1 MEIQITSLKKVY
13 GKKAP
18 LDGITFS
25 VGNGMFGLI
34 GRNGAGKTTLMRILA
49 TLSRPSGGQVTFD
62 GIPLEDTKKIRS
74 FIGYLPQEFSLYPDM
89 SVLEV
94 MRYLAAL
101 SGIPGEVW
109 RERIPKLLQQVNLW
123 DDRTKKAGKLSGG
136 MKRRL
141 GIAQALLN
149 DPQVLIVDE
158 PTAGLDPEER
168 LRFYTMLDEFSS
180 SRTVVVSSHIMSD
193 IEAVCDN
200 MAVLDAGRLLFAG
213 TVGALAKKAEGKV
226 LPTVLLVMAMGLF
239 LTILTETYF
248 GVLIAGLFWL
258 AGRPSI
264 GKIAGGNYDLFDLV
278 IRHNT
283 LKGYG
288 RMMENIHMLVLNR
301 VFISSMAFVLL
312 ALSVV
317 VYEARRKGV
326 GIFENR

>member
-13 GKKAP
+13 GKKTA

-74 FIGYLPQEFSLYPDM
+74 FIGYLPQEFSLYQDM
-89 SVLEV
+89 SILEI

-101 SGIPGEVW
+101 SDIPEKTC
-109 RERIPKLLQQVNLW
+109 RERIPRLLQQVNLW

-141 GIAQALLN
+141 GIAQALLD

-168 LRFYTMLDEFSS
+168 LRFYTLLDEFSG

-193 IEAVCDN
+193 IEAVCEN
-200 MAVLDAGRLLFAG
+200 VAVLDAGRLLFAG
-213 TVGALAKKAEGKV
+213 TVEELAKKAEGKV
-226 LPTVLLVMAMGLF
+226 FELAIPKKEQDAVKRDYHILSSQSRASDVRIRVLADRIPSGCPVSCVPTAWDGYMELLRQL
-239 LTILTETYF
+239 E
-248 GVLIAGLFWL
+248 
-258 AGRPSI
+258 
-264 GKIAGGNYDLFDLV
+264 
-278 IRHNT
+278 
-283 LKGYG
+283 
-288 RMMENIHMLVLNR
+288 
-301 VFISSMAFVLL
+301 
-312 ALSVV
+312 
-317 VYEARRKGV
+317 KGV
-326 GIFENR
+326 GN

>member
-1 MEIQITSLKKVY
+1 MEIQITSLKKTY
-13 GKKAP
+13 GNKTA

-74 FIGYLPQEFSLYPDM
+74 FIGYLPQEFSLYQDM
-89 SVLEV
+89 SVLEI

-101 SGIPGEVW
+101 SDIPGKTC
-109 RERIPKLLQQVNLW
+109 RERIPRLLQQVNLW

-141 GIAQALLN
+141 GIAQALLD

-168 LRFYTMLDEFSS
+168 LRFYTLLDEFSG

-193 IEAVCDN
+193 IEAVCEN
-200 MAVLDAGRLLFAG
+200 VAVLDAGRLLFAG
-213 TVGALAKKAEGKV
+213 TVGTLAKKAEGKV
-226 LPTVLLVMAMGLF
+226 FELAIPKKEQDAVKRDYHILSSQSRASDVKIRVLADRIPAGCSVPCVPTAWDGYMELLRQL
-239 LTILTETYF
+239 E
-248 GVLIAGLFWL
+248 
-258 AGRPSI
+258 
-264 GKIAGGNYDLFDLV
+264 
-278 IRHNT
+278 
-283 LKGYG
+283 
-288 RMMENIHMLVLNR
+288 
-301 VFISSMAFVLL
+301 
-312 ALSVV
+312 
-317 VYEARRKGV
+317 KGV
-326 GIFENR
+326 GN

>member
-1 MEIQITSLKKVY
+1 MEIQITSLKKTY
-13 GKKAP
+13 GNKTA

-74 FIGYLPQEFSLYPDM
+74 FIGYLPQEFSLYQDM
-89 SVLEV
+89 SVLEI

-101 SGIPGEVW
+101 SDIPGKTC
-109 RERIPKLLQQVNLW
+109 RERIPRLLQQVNLW

-141 GIAQALLN
+141 GIAQALLD

-168 LRFYTMLDEFSS
+168 LRFYTLLDEFSS

-193 IEAVCDN
+193 IEAVCEN
-200 MAVLDAGRLLFAG
+200 VAVLDAGRLLFAG
-213 TVGALAKKAEGKV
+213 TVGTLAKKAEGKV
-226 LPTVLLVMAMGLF
+226 FELAIPKKEQDAVKRDYHILSSQSRASDVRIRVLADR
-239 LTILTETYF
+239 IP
-248 GVLIAGLFWL
+248 
-258 AGRPSI
+258 AGRPVSCVPT
-264 GKIAGGNYDLFDLV
+264 AWD
-278 IRHNT
+278 
-283 LKGYG
+283 GY
-288 RMMENIHMLVLNR
+288 ME
-301 VFISSMAFVLL
+301 LL
-312 ALSVV
+312 RQL
-317 VYEARRKGV
+317 EKGV
-326 GIFENR
+326 GN

>member
-1 MEIQITSLKKVY
+1 MEIQITSLKKTY
-13 GKKAP
+13 GNKTA

-74 FIGYLPQEFSLYPDM
+74 FIGYLPQEFSLYQDM
-89 SVLEV
+89 SILEI

-101 SGIPGEVW
+101 SDIPEKTC
-109 RERIPKLLQQVNLW
+109 RERIPRLLQQVNLW

-141 GIAQALLN
+141 GIAQALLD

-168 LRFYTMLDEFSS
+168 LRFYTLLDEFSG

-193 IEAVCDN
+193 IEAVCEN
-200 MAVLDAGRLLFAG
+200 VAVLDAGRLLFAG
-213 TVGALAKKAEGKV
+213 TVEELAKKAEGKV
-226 LPTVLLVMAMGLF
+226 FELAIPKKEQDAVKRDYHILSSQSRASDVRIRVLADRIPAGCPVSCVPTAWDGYMELLRQL
-239 LTILTETYF
+239 E
-248 GVLIAGLFWL
+248 
-258 AGRPSI
+258 
-264 GKIAGGNYDLFDLV
+264 
-278 IRHNT
+278 
-283 LKGYG
+283 
-288 RMMENIHMLVLNR
+288 
-301 VFISSMAFVLL
+301 
-312 ALSVV
+312 
-317 VYEARRKGV
+317 KGV
-326 GIFENR
+326 GN

>member
-1 MEIQITSLKKVY
+1 MEIQITSLKKTY
-13 GKKAP
+13 GNKTA

-74 FIGYLPQEFSLYPDM
+74 FIGYLPQEFSLYQDM
-89 SVLEV
+89 SILEI

-101 SGIPGEVW
+101 SDIPEKTC
-109 RERIPKLLQQVNLW
+109 RERIPRLLQQVNLW

-141 GIAQALLN
+141 GIAQALLD

-168 LRFYTMLDEFSS
+168 LRFYTLLDEFSG

-193 IEAVCDN
+193 IEAVCEN
-200 MAVLDAGRLLFAG
+200 VAVLDAGRLLFAG
-213 TVGALAKKAEGKV
+213 TVEELAKKAEGKV
-226 LPTVLLVMAMGLF
+226 FELAIPKKEQDAVKRDYYILSSQSHASDVRIRVLADRIPADCPVSCVPA
-239 LTILTETYF
+239 
-248 GVLIAGLFWL
+248 AW
-258 AGRPSI
+258 
-264 GKIAGGNYDLFDLV
+264 D
-278 IRHNT
+278 
-283 LKGYG
+283 GY
-288 RMMENIHMLVLNR
+288 ME
-301 VFISSMAFVLL
+301 LL
-312 ALSVV
+312 RQL
-317 VYEARRKGV
+317 EKGV
-326 GIFENR
+326 VK

>member
-13 GKKAP
+13 GKKTA

-74 FIGYLPQEFSLYPDM
+74 FIGYLPQEFSLYQDM
-89 SVLEV
+89 SVLEI

-101 SGIPGEVW
+101 SDIPGKTC
-109 RERIPKLLQQVNLW
+109 RERIPRLLQQVNLW

-141 GIAQALLN
+141 GIAQALLD

-168 LRFYTMLDEFSS
+168 LHFYTLLDEFSG

-193 IEAVCDN
+193 IEAVCEN
-200 MAVLDAGRLLFAG
+200 VAVLDAGRLLFAG
-213 TVGALAKKAEGKV
+213 TVGELAKKAEGKV
-226 LPTVLLVMAMGLF
+226 FELAIPKKEQDAVKRDYHILSSQSRASDVRIRVLADQIPSGCPVSCVPTAWDGYMELL
-239 LTILTETYF
+239 
-248 GVLIAGLFWL
+248 
-258 AGRPSI
+258 
-264 GKIAGGNYDLFDLV
+264 
-278 IRHNT
+278 RH
-283 LKGYG
+283 L
-288 RMMENIHMLVLNR
+288 E
-301 VFISSMAFVLL
+301 
-312 ALSVV
+312 
-317 VYEARRKGV
+317 KGV
-326 GIFENR
+326 ED

>member
-13 GKKAP
+13 GKKTA

-74 FIGYLPQEFSLYPDM
+74 FIGYLPQEFSLYQDM
-89 SVLEV
+89 SVLEI

-101 SGIPGEVW
+101 SDIPGKTC
-109 RERIPKLLQQVNLW
+109 RERIPRLLQQVNLW

-141 GIAQALLN
+141 GIAQALLD

-168 LRFYTMLDEFSS
+168 LRFYTLLDEFSG

-193 IEAVCDN
+193 IEAVCEN
-200 MAVLDAGRLLFAG
+200 VAVLDAGRLLFAG
-213 TVGALAKKAEGKV
+213 TVE
-226 LPTVLLVMAMGLF
+226 
-239 LTILTETYF
+239 E
-248 GVLIAGLFWL
+248 
-258 AGRPSI
+258 
-264 GKIAGGNYDLFDLV
+264 
-278 IRHNT
+278 
-283 LKGYG
+283 
-288 RMMENIHMLVLNR
+288 
-301 VFISSMAFVLL
+301 
-312 ALSVV
+312 
-317 VYEARRKGV
+317 
-326 GIFENR
+326 

>member
-1 MEIQITSLKKVY
+1 MEIQITSLKKTY
-13 GKKAP
+13 GNKTA

-74 FIGYLPQEFSLYPDM
+74 FIGYLPQEFSLYQDM

-101 SGIPGEVW
+101 SDIPGKTC
-109 RERIPKLLQQVNLW
+109 RERIPRLLQQVNLW

-141 GIAQALLN
+141 GIAQALLD
-149 DPQVLIVDE
+149 DPQVLIADE

-168 LRFYTMLDEFSS
+168 LRLYTLLDEFSG

-193 IEAVCDN
+193 IEAVCEN
-200 MAVLDAGRLLFAG
+200 VAVLDAGRLLFAG
-213 TVGALAKKAEGKV
+213 TVVELAKKAEGKV
-226 LPTVLLVMAMGLF
+226 FELAIPKKEQDAVKRDYHILSSQSRASDVRIRVLADRIPSGCPVSCVPTAWDGYMELLRQL
-239 LTILTETYF
+239 E
-248 GVLIAGLFWL
+248 
-258 AGRPSI
+258 
-264 GKIAGGNYDLFDLV
+264 
-278 IRHNT
+278 
-283 LKGYG
+283 
-288 RMMENIHMLVLNR
+288 
-301 VFISSMAFVLL
+301 
-312 ALSVV
+312 
-317 VYEARRKGV
+317 KGV
-326 GIFENR
+326 GN

>member
-13 GKKAP
+13 GKKTA

-74 FIGYLPQEFSLYPDM
+74 FIGYLPQEFSLYQDM

-101 SGIPGEVW
+101 SDIPEKTC
-109 RERIPKLLQQVNLW
+109 RERIPRLLQQVNLW

-141 GIAQALLN
+141 GIAQALLD

-168 LRFYTMLDEFSS
+168 LRFYTLLDEFSG

-193 IEAVCDN
+193 IEAVCEN
-200 MAVLDAGRLLFAG
+200 VAVLDAGRLLFAG
-213 TVGALAKKAEGKV
+213 TVVELAKKAEGKV
-226 LPTVLLVMAMGLF
+226 FELAIPKKEQDAVKRDYHILSSQSRASDVRIRVLADRIPSGCPVSCVPTAWDGYMELLRQL
-239 LTILTETYF
+239 E
-248 GVLIAGLFWL
+248 
-258 AGRPSI
+258 
-264 GKIAGGNYDLFDLV
+264 
-278 IRHNT
+278 
-283 LKGYG
+283 
-288 RMMENIHMLVLNR
+288 
-301 VFISSMAFVLL
+301 
-312 ALSVV
+312 
-317 VYEARRKGV
+317 KGV
-326 GIFENR
+326 GN

>member
-1 MEIQITSLKKVY
+1 MEIQITSLKKTY
-13 GKKAP
+13 GNKTA

-74 FIGYLPQEFSLYPDM
+74 FIGYLPQEFSLYQDM

-101 SGIPGEVW
+101 SDIPGKTC
-109 RERIPKLLQQVNLW
+109 RERIPRLLQQVNLW

-141 GIAQALLN
+141 GIAQALL
-149 DPQVLIVDE
+149 DDSQVLIVDE

-168 LRFYTMLDEFSS
+168 LRFYTLLDEFSG

-193 IEAVCDN
+193 IEAVCEN
-200 MAVLDAGRLLFAG
+200 VAVLDAGRLLFAG
-213 TVGALAKKAEGKV
+213 TVGELAKKAEGKV
-226 LPTVLLVMAMGLF
+226 FELAIPKKEQDAVKRDYHILSSQSRASDVRIRVLADRIPAGCSVSCVPTAWDGYMELLRQL
-239 LTILTETYF
+239 E
-248 GVLIAGLFWL
+248 
-258 AGRPSI
+258 
-264 GKIAGGNYDLFDLV
+264 
-278 IRHNT
+278 
-283 LKGYG
+283 
-288 RMMENIHMLVLNR
+288 
-301 VFISSMAFVLL
+301 
-312 ALSVV
+312 
-317 VYEARRKGV
+317 KGV
-326 GIFENR
+326 ED

>member
-1 MEIQITSLKKVY
+1 MEIQITSLKKTY
-13 GKKAP
+13 GNKTA

-74 FIGYLPQEFSLYPDM
+74 FIGYLPQEFSLYQDM
-89 SVLEV
+89 SILEI

-101 SGIPGEVW
+101 SDIPEKTC
-109 RERIPKLLQQVNLW
+109 RERIPRLLQQVNLW

-141 GIAQALLN
+141 GIAQALLD

-158 PTAGLDPEER
+158 PTVGLDPEER
-168 LRFYTMLDEFSS
+168 LRFYTLLDEFSS

-193 IEAVCDN
+193 IESVCEN
-200 MAVLDAGRLLFAG
+200 VAVLDAGRLLFAG

-226 LPTVLLVMAMGLF
+226 FELAIPKKEQDAVKRDYYILSSQSHASDVRIRVLADR
-239 LTILTETYF
+239 IP
-248 GVLIAGLFWL
+248 AGCPVSCVPAAW
-258 AGRPSI
+258 
-264 GKIAGGNYDLFDLV
+264 D
-278 IRHNT
+278 
-283 LKGYG
+283 GY
-288 RMMENIHMLVLNR
+288 ME
-301 VFISSMAFVLL
+301 LL
-312 ALSVV
+312 RQL
-317 VYEARRKGV
+317 EKGV
-326 GIFENR
+326 VK

>member
-1 MEIQITSLKKVY
+1 MEIQITSLKKTY
-13 GKKAP
+13 GNKTA

-74 FIGYLPQEFSLYPDM
+74 FIGYLPQEFSLYQDM
-89 SVLEV
+89 SILEI

-101 SGIPGEVW
+101 SDIPEKTC
-109 RERIPKLLQQVNLW
+109 RERIPRLLQQVNLW

-141 GIAQALLN
+141 GIAQALLD

-168 LRFYTMLDEFSS
+168 LRFYTLLDEFSG

-193 IEAVCDN
+193 IEAVCEN
-200 MAVLDAGRLLFAG
+200 VAVLDAGRLLFAG
-213 TVGALAKKAEGKV
+213 TVGELAKKAEGKV
-226 LPTVLLVMAMGLF
+226 FELAIPKKEQDAVKRDYHILSSQSRALDVRIRVLADRIPAGCPVSCVPTAWDGYMELLRQL
-239 LTILTETYF
+239 E
-248 GVLIAGLFWL
+248 
-258 AGRPSI
+258 
-264 GKIAGGNYDLFDLV
+264 
-278 IRHNT
+278 
-283 LKGYG
+283 
-288 RMMENIHMLVLNR
+288 
-301 VFISSMAFVLL
+301 
-312 ALSVV
+312 
-317 VYEARRKGV
+317 KGV
-326 GIFENR
+326 ED